1 MAKKPKQGADDF
13 RAKPVA
19 KNDDFRK
26 KATSEDRFQS
36 AVANENRKAKATLDY
51 ANSEIDKIAVPST
64 TGVQMGG
71 DSLMRGM
78 AAVGSL
84 MRQGVRKVQGKE
96 SLSDLKGKR
105 NDAEAFMSES
115 RKLRLSKPPGPDS
128 FIPFNEIN
136 RPFRRIRDTKDAPV
150 FETKKGYKN
159 GGCVMAGRGSKYKG
173 QM

>member
-64 TGVQMGG
+64 AGVQMGG

-84 MRQGVRKVQGKE
+84 MRQGARKVQGKE

-128 FIPFNEIN
+128 FLSD
-136 RPFRRIRDTKDAPV
+136 RRIRDTKDAPV